1 MRLLFVSNL
10 LIFCVQLASG
20 VLPKHAIREI
30 SGLDKANR
38 FVLPVTANGEVS
50 SDPFPNISQPCKDAF
65 LGLIRPPY
73 TQLIRYKDASGKP
86 GSGVAGGNL
95 VWLGSYSLCQNMSE
109 AHYCLAPKITLEL
122 TGFKAPA
129 EWGVCVPSN
138 CSERDVAFGFQFLI
152 EIYVGK
158 NQLPFNVSLD
168 KDMSIACAHPSKW
181 TTGPIITL
189 VICAVIAWLC
199 LAGTAVD
206 LFVVQGSWKFWV
218 TAEEPRQAEE
228 SDFRISSNQ
237 TEPLLI
243 NNGLSESTGLRSVQY
258 MQPSLEER
266 GFLIQLLTCFS
277 VARNASKI
285 MDCTVPPGAITCLNG
300 VRVLSMWWVILGHT
314 YLWLLIL
321 RILNNVGLALNI
333 THRFSFQAVN
343 SAFFSVD
350 SFFFLSGLLVA
361 YLGFRR
367 MDKNNGRLPLFQF
380 YFHRFWRLTPS
391 YMFVILF
398 YHNLMKFLGDGPL
411 WYGIQQ
417 PTTCGKYWWT
427 NLLYINNFHPNS
439 LTKECLGWSW
449 YLANDMQFYIIS
461 PLLLFIIYRLRWIGL
476 GAGVGGLL
484 TASLLVT
491 GVLIGHYNTNVLEAE
506 QIETGFKK
514 EQGRGSYTDIV
525 YIKPYCRI
533 APYLVGIA
541 LGYLLFIEKSA
552 PAKNPL
558 NKIPRQLVCL
568 VGWFVGAGLGITVV
582 YGIYTVNKKGGRPF
596 NQAENII
603 YGTFSRFV
611 WGLAVAWV
619 VYACHKGYGSLVNKF
634 LSASYWIPL
643 SRLTYSAYL
652 LHPIVMNVYFGSF
665 QHTTEYTDKIFAF
678 YFVSIV
684 VFAYASA
691 FVLAVCVEFP
701 TMQLEKVLFFRN
713 KNSGI

>member
-50 SDPFPNISQPCKDAF
+50 SEPFPNISQPCKEAF
-65 LGLIRPPY
+65 FGLITKRY
-73 TQLIRYKDASGKP
+73 TQLIRYEDASGKP
-86 GSGVAGGNL
+86 ESGVTGGNL

-109 AHYCLAPKITLEL
+109 AHYCLAPKITLEFK
-122 TGFKAPA
+122 GFKAPA

-138 CSERDVAFGFQFLI
+138 CSERDVAFGFPSLI
-152 EIYVGK
+152 KLYVE
-158 NQLPFNVSLD
+158 NLPFNVSLD

-199 LAGTAVD
+199 LAGTVVD

-218 TAEEPRQAEE
+218 TADEPRQAEE

-243 NNGLSESTGLRSVQY
+243 NNGLSESTGLPSVQY

-266 GFLIQLLTCFS
+266 GFLIQLLACFS

-314 YLWLLIL
+314 YLWLLIF

-398 YHNLMKFLGDGPL
+398 YHNLMKFLGDGPF

-461 PLLLFIIYRLRWIGL
+461 PLLLFIIYRLRWIGF

-491 GVLIGHYNTNVLEAE
+491 GVLIGHYNTDVLEAE

-665 QHTTEYTDKIFAF
+665 QHTTEYTDKIFAL

-684 VFAYASA
+684 VFSYASA

>member
-50 SDPFPNISQPCKDAF
+50 SEPFLPNVSQPCKDA
-65 LGLIRPPY
+65 LSKPL
-73 TQLIRYKDASGKP
+73 TQLIPYEDASGKP
-86 GSGVAGGNL
+86 ESGVTGGNL
-95 VWLGSYSLCQNMSE
+95 VWLGSYSLCQNISE
-109 AHYCLAPKITLEL
+109 AHYCLAPKITLEFQ
-122 TGFKAPA
+122 GFKAPA
-129 EWGVCVPSN
+129 EWGLCVPSN
-138 CSERDVAFGFQFLI
+138 CSERDVAFGFSFFI
-152 EIYVGK
+152 KPYVG
-158 NQLPFNVSLD
+158 NLPFVKVSLD

-189 VICAVIAWLC
+189 VICAVIACLC

-206 LFVVQGSWKFWV
+206 LLVVQGSWKFWV

-228 SDFRISSNQ
+228 NDFHISSNQ

-243 NNGLSESTGLRSVQY
+243 NNGLSERTGLPSVQY

-314 YLWLLIL
+314 YLWLLL
-321 RILNNVGLALNI
+321 FRILNNLGLALNI
-333 THRFSFQAVN
+333 THRFSFEAVN

-350 SFFFLSGLLVA
+350 SFFLLSGLLVA

-439 LTKECLGWSW
+439 LAKECLGWSW

-491 GVLIGHYNTNVLEAE
+491 GVLIGHYNTDVLEAE

-514 EQGRGSYTDIV
+514 EQGRGSYTDVV

-533 APYLVGIA
+533 TPYLVGIA

-665 QHTTEYTDKIFAF
+665 QHTTEYTDKIFAL

-691 FVLAVCVEFP
+691 FVLAVCVEYP